1 MKLLLIY
8 VSVMLGCLG
17 LVSLLSETFTT
28 APCWCWP
35 YDQGMAV
42 PQTPR
47 RPASDVFASYG
58 SYGTEA
64 DWNNPDRIIQL
75 DYSQTQGKL
84 IFYQQ
89 CVWCHSDTTPAGPS
103 NRSNVTPTPP
113 LMNDGAVLNGEQDQS
128 LRKIIALGGSAVGK
142 SAMMPPY
149 GKSLTPGEID
159 DLIAYMRAIAVPEYH
174 KPSAKAIWIWR
185 RKPS

>member
-1 MKLLLIY
+1 
-8 VSVMLGCLG
+8 
-17 LVSLLSETFTT
+17 
-28 APCWCWP
+28 
-35 YDQGMAV
+35 
-42 PQTPR
+42 
-47 RPASDVFASYG
+47 
-58 SYGTEA
+58 
-64 DWNNPDRIIQL
+64 
-75 DYSQTQGKL
+75 
-84 IFYQQ
+84 
-89 CVWCHSDTTPAGPS
+89 
-103 NRSNVTPTPP
+103 
-113 LMNDGAVLNGEQDQS
+113 MNDGAVLNGEQDQS